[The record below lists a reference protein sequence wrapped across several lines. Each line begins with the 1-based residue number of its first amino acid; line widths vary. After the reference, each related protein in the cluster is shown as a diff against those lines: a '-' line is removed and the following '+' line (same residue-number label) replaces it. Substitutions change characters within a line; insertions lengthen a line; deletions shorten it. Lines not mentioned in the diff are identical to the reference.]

1 MADEEL
7 RFETQTVEEDSG
19 DVTGQRIYADGT
31 VENVKNDEVVET
43 EKIEP
48 PPVDEEGGEE
58 GEQAEEGNTD
68 ATSEDL
74 RDDLQKS
81 SDDALLNTGLE
92 ADAMVDAHVE
102 TAKRGTRSRGKRAQ

>member
-58 GEQAEEGNTD
+58 GEQD